1 LPPCSTSKVSILP
14 SPFELLNMQLSEG
27 DEARKIYALDK
38 VDFRKTV
45 GDFLKAFIFAARN
58 IRT

>member
-1 LPPCSTSKVSILP
+1 MFS

-45 GDFLKAFIFAARN
+45 GDFLKAIIFAAHN
-58 IRT
+58 NRT